1 MATDPAAMQQ
11 RSRTQ
16 RLRQAE
22 LSAQVAAILATGD
35 PLERSS
41 MRRCSRSWSASARVQ
56 GPLAALVAN
65 LDMLLMDLEAEA
77 PVDVTET
84 SEMLHAR
91 SER

>member
-1 MATDPAAMQQ
+1 
-11 RSRTQ
+11 
-16 RLRQAE
+16 
-22 LSAQVAAILATGD
+22 
-35 PLERSS
+35 
-41 MRRCSRSWSASARVQ
+41 MRRCLRSWSASARVQ